1 LDKRGLK
8 LGLYYTGDGPNH
20 DPQANAGMA
29 CPKDGQYGQDIE
41 FVKRWTSVLQ
51 EYSVRYGDKV
61 VAWWVDGCYHSTGYN
76 VSIPGPP
83 THCPPTNQCYHYSAY
98 IAQDTTLKY
107 YHDAIRLGNPNAFI
121 GLNNGVHKIQ
131 GGVAWLNGGEKTQ
144 WEDMTAGETDSF
156 NR

>member
-1 LDKRGLK
+1 MVGGRLLPFHRLQREYPRSTYP
-8 LGLYYTGDGPNH
+8 LPTYQP
-20 DPQANAGMA
+20 
-29 CPKDGQYGQDIE
+29 
-41 FVKRWTSVLQ
+41 VL
-51 EYSVRYGDKV
+51 
-61 VAWWVDGCYHSTGYN
+61 
-76 VSIPGPP
+76 PL
-83 THCPPTNQCYHYSAY
+83 QCSAY